1 MLRCPLF
8 WQPVCDPH
16 KTRTMIAAT
25 RHCLNCH
32 TQLHGRTDKKFC
44 NDYCRN
50 THHNSLNSDG
60 NSCMRNINHCLR
72 KNRRI
77 LENLLQ
83 GSRPIARFSKQV
95 LQNKGFSFQYFTH
108 QQVSR
113 KGNPVYFCYDY
124 GYRFLEKEQVLIS
137 GDRKEN

>member
-1 MLRCPLF
+1 
-8 WQPVCDPH
+8 
-16 KTRTMIAAT
+16 MIAAA
-25 RHCLNCH
+25 RYCLNCH

-50 THHNSLNSDG
+50 THHNTLNSDG

-83 GSRPIARFSKQV
+83 EGRPIARVSKQV
-95 LQNKGFSFQYFTH
+95 LQNRGFSFQYFTH
-108 QQVSR
+108 QQTSR
-113 KGNPVYFCYDY
+113 EGKPVYFCYDY
-124 GYRFLEKEQVLIS
+124 GYRLLEKEQVLVS
-137 GDRKEN
+137 GKQKGA

>member
-1 MLRCPLF
+1 MLTTA
-8 WQPVCDPH
+8 
-16 KTRTMIAAT
+16 K
-25 RHCLNCH
+25 HCLNCH

-50 THHNSLNSDG
+50 THHNILNSDG

-83 GSRPIARFSKQV
+83 NERPITRYSREL
-95 LQNKGFSFQYFTH
+95 LQNKGFSFRYFTH
-108 QQVSR
+108 QQTNR

-124 GYRFLEKEQVLIS
+124 GYRLLDKGQVAIV
-137 GDRKEN
+137 REY